1 VNLRGGLF
9 QAIAVLSTCFL
20 STVAAAPF
28 DYPVIGKLS
37 QRDIVFRQVQDS
49 IAQGYRAEQSM
60 VQFPDLF
67 ICRWTTAGGEDLFSV
82 AARLS
87 LPYESLATLNGIKR
101 PRAFIAGEVLLIP
114 SIAGVFVPDSPR
126 NDIDIL
132 LSARLEEQL
141 VGPATASIRIQIDS
155 DGKRPMFTFYPGA
168 RFYQT
173 ERSFFLDVSFRMPL
187 PEGVRTS
194 AFGFRRSPIDGHDRM
209 HDGIDLAAPE
219 GTDVL
224 AAREGRVIAVG
235 NDPVLG
241 LRIVMEHESGLRT
254 VYGHL
259 SRALVVLNQTV
270 RSGTI
275 IGAVGSTGLST
286 GPHLH
291 FEIRLS
297 GKAKDPSS
305 YLPGLKP

>member
-1 VNLRGGLF
+1 
-9 QAIAVLSTCFL
+9 
-20 STVAAAPF
+20 VAAAPF
-28 DYPVIGKLS
+28 DYPVIGGLS
-37 QRDIVFRQVQDS
+37 PRDIVFRQVQDS
-49 IAQGYRAEQSM
+49 IAQGYRAEQSTG
-60 VQFPDLF
+60 QYPDLF
-67 ICRWTTAGGEDLFSV
+67 ICRWTAAGGEDLFSV

-87 LPYESLATLNGIKR
+87 LPYDSLATLNGIGR
-101 PRAFIAGEVLLIP
+101 PRVFAAGEVVLIP

-126 NDIDIL
+126 NDIDML
-132 LSARLEEQL
+132 LSARLGEPSI
-141 VGPATASIRIQIDS
+141 GPASASIRVAVESAGI
-155 DGKRPMFTFYPGA
+155 RPIFTFYPGA

-194 AFGFRRSPIDGHDRM
+194 AYGIRKSPIDGHDRM

-224 AAREGRVIAVG
+224 AAREGRVMEVG

-241 LRIVMEHESGLRT
+241 LRIVIEHESGLKT
-254 VYGHL
+254 IYGHL
-259 SRALVVLNQTV
+259 SRVLVVLNQSV